1 MTQANG
7 TYFKVDGVKIQYI
20 GPNGWTHFILND
32 PIQANQNCK
41 IKIKILQTH
50 NKEIMLGV
58 LDYAKQKDQRLSYSS
73 GNAMCYYG
81 YNGYKYPG
89 GGSEGEGFKQGDIV
103 EADVNRA
110 NNTIKYSVNGTLRAT
125 HTN

>member
-1 MTQANG
+1 
-7 TYFKVDGVKIQYI
+7 
-20 GPNGWTHFILND
+20 
-32 PIQANQNCK
+32 
-41 IKIKILQTH
+41 
-50 NKEIMLGV
+50 MLGV

-110 NNTIKYSVNGTLRAT
+110 NNTIKYSVNETLRAT
-125 HTN
+125 QTNQILGDSSRIFMPFIDMYRNNDIVELQTEIN